1 MFFLLKFNTKQQ
13 IMTNNIEFKNGILIF
28 LGIGIF
34 FLVLDVLGFAD
45 KNYLR
50 ILNAFIVLFGINQ
63 TIKTKIKNG
72 NSDYLENLFSGFKTG
87 IIGIVLGIISLIIF
101 IYIKGGEAYLDK
113 LSDTFFFGKD
123 NNIIKYCSILFF
135 EGIAS
140 SLIGSFVL
148 MQYWKGIESKPK
160 G

>member
-1 MFFLLKFNTKQQ
+1 M
-13 IMTNNIEFKNGILIF
+13 INNIEFKNGILIF

-34 FLVLDVLGFAD
+34 FLVLDVLSLAD

-87 IIGIVLGIISLIIF
+87 VIGIVLGIVGLIIF

-148 MQYWKGIESKPK
+148 MQYWKGIELKP
-160 G
+160 

>member
-1 MFFLLKFNTKQQ
+1 
-13 IMTNNIEFKNGILIF
+13 MTNNIEFKNGILIF

-63 TIKTKIKNG
+63 TIKTKIENG

-87 IIGIVLGIISLIIF
+87 VIGIVLGIVGLIIF